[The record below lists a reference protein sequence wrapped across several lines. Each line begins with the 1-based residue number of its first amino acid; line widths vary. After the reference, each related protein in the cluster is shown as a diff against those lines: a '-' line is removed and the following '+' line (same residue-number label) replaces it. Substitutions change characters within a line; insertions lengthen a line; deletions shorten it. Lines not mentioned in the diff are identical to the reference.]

1 MVSTLR
7 NYKKMENALYA
18 RVSARIGAGFASFK
32 ALLSRVRTAGSQKL
46 TIMLIPHTEKKIL
59 NVQLSFFAL
68 GGILSAAVLVFFAF
82 LFSTARFSDT
92 ANKLQSRSSD
102 LASTQG
108 RLDAIRD
115 QTSQLVTAAKR
126 FESALSGTLG
136 HIGKRPSGTDSPVQT
151 GNLVSFFQ
159 TDTSSIGSVR
169 EIGELQRVT
178 DYLEKSVDPLK
189 SLGSLLQNQSA
200 VLTEIPNIWPIRGA
214 SHISMY
220 YGQNENPFTG
230 QWYLHKGVDISTYR
244 SGDPVV
250 STADGRVAAIGF
262 DPSLG
267 NYIIIQHSH
276 GFITRY
282 GHLMA
287 FRVLKGQ
294 KIQQGAII
302 GLLGNTGL
310 TTGPHLH
317 YEVHLGT
324 GVIDPLKFL
333 NIRAAATATE

>member
-1 MVSTLR
+1 VSTLR
-7 NYKKMENALYA
+7 KYKKLENALYA
-18 RVSARIGAGFASFK
+18 RVSVRIKAAFASIK
-32 ALLSRVRTAGSQKL
+32 AFFSRVRTSGRQKI
-46 TIMLIPHTEKKIL
+46 TIMLIPHTEKKVL
-59 NVQLSFFAL
+59 NLQVSFFAL
-68 GGILSAAVLVFFAF
+68 GGILFAAALIFIAFVFSA
-82 LFSTARFSDT
+82 ARFSDT
-92 ANKLQSRSSD
+92 ANRLQSRSSD

-108 RLDAIRD
+108 RLEAIRD
-115 QTSQLVTAAKR
+115 QTSQLVIAAKR
-126 FESALSGTLG
+126 FQSALNGTLLRSGT
-136 HIGKRPSGTDSPVQT
+136 RPSGPNSPVQS
-151 GNLVSFFQ
+151 GDLASFFESEA
-159 TDTSSIGSVR
+159 SSSGSIR

-189 SLGSLLQNQSA
+189 QLGSLLQNQSA
-200 VLTEIPNIWPIRGA
+200 VLTEIPNIWPVKGA

-230 QWYLHKGVDISTYR
+230 QWYIHKGVDISTYR

-250 STADGRVAAIGF
+250 STADGRVVAIGF
-262 DPSLG
+262 DSSLG
-267 NYIIIQHSH
+267 NYIIVQHSH

-287 FRVLKGQ
+287 FRVSKGQ
-294 KIQQGAII
+294 KVQQGQVL